1 MRRPIIAMTLAVGAL
16 ALAPVLAACTPGGS
30 MSDPTPS
37 ASATSRPRFQTAP
50 PGPIAPTGPLVGTPV
65 AVPPARWDALVAD
78 LGARGVTATPE
89 LVSAEAVTFSD
100 SSLGCATPGQSYT
113 QALVDGMRVVVT
125 AGGETYDYR
134 FGTGDDP
141 LLCMR

>member
-1 MRRPIIAMTLAVGAL
+1 
-16 ALAPVLAACTPGGS
+16 

-37 ASATSRPRFQTAP
+37 ASATSRPPFQTAT

-141 LLCMR
+141 LLCTR

>member
-1 MRRPIIAMTLAVGAL
+1 M
-16 ALAPVLAACTPGGS
+16 
-30 MSDPTPS
+30 
-37 ASATSRPRFQTAP
+37 
-50 PGPIAPTGPLVGTPV
+50 VGTPV

-113 QALVDGMRVVVT
+113 QALVDGMRVLVT

-141 LLCMR
+141 LLCTR

>member
-1 MRRPIIAMTLAVGAL
+1 
-16 ALAPVLAACTPGGS
+16 

-37 ASATSRPRFQTAP
+37 ASATSRPPFQTAT
-50 PGPIAPTGPLVGTPV
+50 PGPIAPTGTPV

-113 QALVDGMRVVVT
+113 QALVDGLRVVVT
-125 AGGETYDYR
+125 AGGQTYDYR
-134 FGTGDDP
+134 FGTGDAP
-141 LLCMR
+141 KLCTR